1 MTLCHFLHHTI
12 CWQVTK
18 LKFPQHVSWMV
29 CWWHKIVHFSRNSLY
44 CSIDIKEQALISRNF
59 FVCLC
64 SKSLWGSIPLSE
76 KTISQNDFSLRQKNI
91 PSSSSHFSWHA
102 VLFFK
107 VFSQI
112 IMTAHGNF
120 NFFVPRNVMP
130 TVTKCE
136 QSIINFA
143 MPGPPVDAHLAFISC
158 SALLCAF
165 QVPEFKH
172 ELSFLQCNGIE
183 NDHWE
188 WPQLVSCSTKPL
200 SLLMVCSTIMGEVFV
215 ACNLQ
220 DVPNPGWKWNCHF
233 GMSTMSSFDACV
245 MCMSSVLCILDLLW
259 ETGPLLGSQKSI
271 HPCHW
276 TRHH

>member
-1 MTLCHFLHHTI
+1 MIFHSGKRTSLHQAVILVDMLCCFSKSFHRLSWQLTVISISLCPETWCQLWPNANKASSTLRCQALQLMHTWLSSVVLRSCVHSKCQSSNMSCHF
-12 CWQVTK
+12 
-18 LKFPQHVSWMV
+18 
-29 CWWHKIVHFSRNSLY
+29 
-44 CSIDIKEQALISRNF
+44 
-59 FVCLC
+59 
-64 SKSLWGSIPLSE
+64 
-76 KTISQNDFSLRQKNI
+76 
-91 PSSSSHFSWHA
+91 
-102 VLFFK
+102 
-107 VFSQI
+107 
-112 IMTAHGNF
+112 
-120 NFFVPRNVMP
+120 
-130 TVTKCE
+130 
-136 QSIINFA
+136 
-143 MPGPPVDAHLAFISC
+143 
-158 SALLCAF
+158 
-165 QVPEFKH
+165 
-172 ELSFLQCNGIE
+172 CNGIE

-200 SLLMVCSTIMGEVFV
+200 SLLMVYSNIMGEVFV